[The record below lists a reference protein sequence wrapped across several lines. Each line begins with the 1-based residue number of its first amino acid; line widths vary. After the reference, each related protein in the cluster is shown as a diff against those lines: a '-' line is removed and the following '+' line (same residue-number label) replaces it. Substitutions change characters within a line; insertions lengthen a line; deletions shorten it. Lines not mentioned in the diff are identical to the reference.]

1 MAIKKGINGGGGIG
15 SKKTTFGAKKAK
27 DDLLKAKK
35 ANINSFNRFVF
46 IPHPQ
51 PVGSP
56 SPGSTPATTP
66 EVEMVTQAGAVLQTQ
81 AGVDLITQ

>member
-1 MAIKKGINGGGGIG
+1 MAIKKGINGGGGLG
-15 SKKTTFGAKKAK
+15 SKKTTFGARKAK

-46 IPHPQ
+46 IPQ
-51 PVGSP
+51 YSSIGSP

-66 EVEMVTQAGAVLQTQ
+66 EVEMITQAGEVLDTQ
-81 AGVDLITQ
+81 AGENLITQ

>member
-15 SKKTTFGAKKAK
+15 SKKTTFGARKAK

-46 IPHPQ
+46 IPQPQ

-56 SPGSTPATTP
+56 SPVSPATTP
-66 EVEMVTQAGAVLQTQ
+66 EVEMVTQAGDILQTQ
-81 AGVDLITQ
+81 AGEDLITQ